1 MSGSKQVAILVP
13 SYHNETTIAQT
24 LNSIQEQGPALDRIS
39 EVLVS
44 EDCSGDAAP
53 EIALSVWR
61 SATPLRILRQA
72 FNYGEYANVN
82 IAVEHLPPDTVWF
95 VMLHADDI
103 AKPGWLQTL
112 LDALDQVE
120 DDVGSICSSYDCF
133 DDSGKVVPGENDPGD
148 RVVTIEGST
157 EAVSGTILRGC
168 WWHIS
173 GSAIRVEAYRK
184 AGGMPKL
191 IDQKGDLDLLLR
203 MLAQGWSVKY
213 IPRTLML
220 YRNNP
225 IGVSTLGFR
234 RHSDIWAAMLIAGRF
249 RWALSPSALRR
260 FHAQHAG
267 YLVRRILRSIVER
280 DATRALLAIS
290 AMGGVL
296 ASYWAC
302 ITDHTTQQASAVPPA
317 VSKPKSVRLGQ
328 EP

>member
-1 MSGSKQVAILVP
+1 MAILVP

-61 SATPLRILRQA
+61 SATPLRILRPGIQLRQVVCQCKYRGGA
-72 FNYGEYANVN
+72 SFHPIPYGLSCSTPMTSRSLA
-82 IAVEHLPPDTVWF
+82 A
-95 VMLHADDI
+95 
-103 AKPGWLQTL
+103 LQTL

-302 ITDHTTQQASAVPPA
+302 ITDHTTPQASAVPPA